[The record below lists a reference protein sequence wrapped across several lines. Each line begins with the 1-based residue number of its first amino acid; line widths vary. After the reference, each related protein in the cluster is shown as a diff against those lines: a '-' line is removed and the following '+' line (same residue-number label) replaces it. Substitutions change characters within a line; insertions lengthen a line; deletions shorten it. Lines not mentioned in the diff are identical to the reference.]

1 MSIPNLIRIILVIVP
16 WLSVVFLPKRSIN
29 RFLPI
34 SILASILVVGMSSLA
49 VPYKWWIIRGGWKY
63 KLINDLSF
71 ILGPFFVGTLW
82 IFHFTFG
89 NFKKYFLVNLI
100 MDWIFSYP
108 LNHLFQR
115 MKLYK
120 LVNFKPQHI
129 FISFLNFALI
139 IYGYQLILN
148 RHK

>member
-1 MSIPNLIRIILVIVP
+1 MSKPNFIRTILVIVP
-16 WLSVVFLPKRSIN
+16 WLSVVVLPKKSIRN
-29 RFLPI
+29 FFPVSLF
-34 SILASILVVGMSSLA
+34 ASILVVGMCSLA
-49 VPYKWWIIRGGWKY
+49 VPYKWWVVKGGWKY
-63 KLINDLSF
+63 KLFNDLSF

-100 MDWIFSYP
+100 IDWIFSYP

-120 LVNFKPQHI
+120 LVNFKPKHI
-129 FISFLNFALI
+129 YFSFLGFALT
-139 IYGYQLILN
+139 IYGYQHILK
-148 RHK
+148 RFK